1 MILIDRVYQVVMA
14 LANKEQ
20 RGYITPQEFNLFAN
34 KAQTDIYD
42 GYVHD
47 FKTLDAKPKTNLD
60 YADERELLETK
71 LQPFRAETTATVGAV
86 GSIQVDITSIVAH
99 PHLMLVESITDVSTG
114 QLVTKIS
121 YDELVTINNNPL
133 TKPTKNR
140 RVYHENGVKLTEGQY
155 CQRFDIYP
163 HVTEDT
169 QFHVRYLLK
178 PSYRHVNW
186 AYVVVKDKALYNST
200 GSINFW
206 LHPLEESNLV
216 SRILQLAGVSIQR
229 GDLIQAAI
237 TEKQQEMQDNNN

>member
-1 MILIDRVYQVVMA
+1 MILIDKVYQVVMA

-34 KAQTDIYD
+34 KAQSDIYE
-42 GYVHD
+42 GYIHD

-60 YADERELLETK
+60 YADERELVETK
-71 LQPFRAETTATVGAV
+71 LQPFRAVMSETCGAV
-86 GSIQVDITSIVAH
+86 GSIEVNTTSIVLK
-99 PHLMLVESITDVSTG
+99 PDGMLVESITDTTTG

-140 RVYHENGVKLTEGQY
+140 RVYHEKGLKLANGEY

-169 QFHVRYLLK
+169 IFSVNYLLK
-178 PSYRHVNW
+178 PSARYVNW
-186 AYVVVKDKALYNST
+186 GYVVVKDKALYNSS
-200 GSINFW
+200 GSVNFW
-206 LHPLEESNLV
+206 LHPLEENNLV
-216 SRILQLAGVSIQR
+216 HRILQLAGVSIQK

-237 TEKQQEMQDNNN
+237 TDKQQEMQDNNN